1 MCDAQDISIHAP
13 RMGSDPA
20 RQNQRR
26 GGTDFNP
33 RSPDGERLSL
43 TVVQS
48 VGSIF
53 QSTLP
58 GWGATRAVVRAVPK
72 VAISIHAPRMGS
84 DLAPAIRLR
93 VPAGISIHAP
103 RMGSDYAC
111 WLSARFH
118 PVFQSTLPGWGAT
131 TPATATATPTGH
143 FNPRSPD
150 GERLFTLPASTF
162 RRVFQSTLP
171 GWGATRMRLGHQ
183 SPFMAFQSTL
193 PGWGATGT
201 IVSHDQ
207 GYYHFNPRSPDGER
221 READGDWP
229 SGRQISIHAPRMGS
243 DRRPSRSSA
252 RFQAYFNPRSP
263 DGERQPRN
271 LTRRHRCYFNPRSPD
286 GERP

>member
-1 MCDAQDISIHAP
+1 M
-13 RMGSDPA
+13 
-20 RQNQRR
+20 
-26 GGTDFNP
+26 
-33 RSPDGERLSL
+33 
-43 TVVQS
+43 
-48 VGSIF
+48 
-53 QSTLP
+53 
-58 GWGATRAVVRAVPK
+58 RAVPK

-171 GWGATRMRLGHQ
+171 GWGAT
-183 SPFMAFQSTL
+183 
-193 PGWGATGT
+193 GT

-243 DRRPSRSSA
+243 DVAKNNNWADEEQFQSTLPGWGATGGPADRRQDSRRISIHA
-252 RFQAYFNPRSP
+252 PRMGS
-263 DGERQPRN
+263 DSLGI
-271 LTRRHRCYFNPRSPD
+271 
-286 GERP
+286 

>member
-1 MCDAQDISIHAP
+1 
-13 RMGSDPA
+13 
-20 RQNQRR
+20 
-26 GGTDFNP
+26 
-33 RSPDGERLSL
+33 
-43 TVVQS
+43 
-48 VGSIF
+48 
-53 QSTLP
+53 
-58 GWGATRAVVRAVPK
+58 
-72 VAISIHAPRMGS
+72 
-84 DLAPAIRLR
+84 
-93 VPAGISIHAP
+93 
-103 RMGSDYAC
+103 
-111 WLSARFH
+111 
-118 PVFQSTLPGWGAT
+118 
-131 TPATATATPTGH
+131 
-143 FNPRSPD
+143 
-150 GERLFTLPASTF
+150 
-162 RRVFQSTLP
+162 
-171 GWGATRMRLGHQ
+171 MRLGHQ

-286 GERP
+286 GERHSRPRACPPCSTISIHAPRMGSDLCRPRPPRVRQNFNPRSPDGERLVDVVMPAVHGEISIHAPRMGSDRCLWSGRSGGCHFNPRSPDGERL